1 MIILSTKELSKKQI
15 ALLDE
20 KKFALIHT
28 SFIKIKSI
36 KFSIDKVNDF
46 LIFTSKNAIRSV
58 LKNRK
63 INELKGK
70 TCICVG
76 EKTKLFLEKNGFSVL
91 AFSKDA
97 NALAELILQKY
108 SDHSFTFFSGTIRK
122 DILPEKLSENNIP
135 FDEITVYKTIL
146 QPKKNVLE
154 TEAILFFSPSAVT
167 SYLQI
172 NEIGNQTCFCIGN
185 TTAKALENSSNIST
199 LNIKIA
205 SQPTVESVIEAVI
218 THYNK

>member
-20 KKFALIHT
+20 KKFAIIHT

-63 INELKGK
+63 TNGLKGK